1 MRHLILIR
9 HGESQLNARN
19 REQRVFCGQVDTPLT
34 ERGREQARL
43 AAEQLRRLEF
53 VQPRLAISSP
63 LSRAAE
69 TLEILLAHYGQP
81 LSEAPG
87 SQAIKRLPPAPA
99 FVERSHGLFEG
110 KTEDEAYGE
119 HPAYRDDP
127 DLAGFMDHFHRHAPG
142 GESLA
147 VVTARVWQEFTR
159 LWSATEGDVV
169 LVSHYNP
176 IRCLV
181 GQALALSEEEIL
193 KLRVPNAV
201 PIVLRWHERVELLG
215 WPEYE

>member
-19 REQRVFCGQVDTPLT
+19 REERVFCGQFDTPLT
-34 ERGREQARL
+34 PRGREQARQ
-43 AAEQLRRLEF
+43 AAEHLRRLDF
-53 VQPRLAISSP
+53 VRPQFALSSP

-69 TLEILLAHYGQP
+69 TLQILLEHYGQDATTGP
-81 LSEAPG
+81 PAHTIE
-87 SQAIKRLPPAPA
+87 RLPPAIA
-99 FVERSHGLFEG
+99 FVERSHGQFEG
-110 KTEDEAYGE
+110 KTEDEAYAE
-119 HPAYRDDP
+119 HAAYRDDP
-127 DLAGFMDHFHRHAPG
+127 ALAGFMDHFHRHAPD

-147 VVTARVWQEFTR
+147 VVSDRVWQEFTR
-159 LWSATEGDVV
+159 LWSATSGDII

-181 GQALALSEEEIL
+181 GRALALSEEEIL

-201 PIVLRWHERVELLG
+201 PIVLRWQDRYELLG

>member
-19 REQRVFCGQVDTPLT
+19 REQRVFCGQFDTPLT
-34 ERGREQARL
+34 ARGREQARE
-43 AAEQLRRLEF
+43 AAEHLRRLDF
-53 VQPRLAISSP
+53 LRPQFAISSP
-63 LSRAAE
+63 LGRAAE
-69 TLEILLAHYGQP
+69 TLQILLEHYRLPAAVGVDGQA
-81 LSEAPG
+81 LE
-87 SQAIKRLPPAPA
+87 RLPPAVA
-99 FVERSHGLFEG
+99 LVERSHGLFEG
-110 KTEDEAYGE
+110 LTEDEAYAA

-127 DLAGFMDHFHRHAPG
+127 ALAGFMDHFHRHAPE

-147 VVTARVWQEFTR
+147 VVSARVWEEFTR
-159 LWSATEGDVV
+159 LWSATTGDVV

-181 GQALALSEEEIL
+181 GRALSLSEEEIL

-201 PIVLRWHERVELLG
+201 PIVLRWHESVELLG

>member
-9 HGESQLNARN
+9 HGESELNARN
-19 REQRVFCGQVDTPLT
+19 REQRVFCGQFDTPLT
-34 ERGREQARL
+34 ARGREQARE
-43 AAEQLRRLEF
+43 AAAHLRRLDYLRPQF
-53 VQPRLAISSP
+53 AISSP

-69 TLEILLAHYGQP
+69 TLAILLEHYGF
-81 LSEAPG
+81 SAAAEAGGP
-87 SQAIKRLPPAPA
+87 SIERLPPAFA
-99 FVERSHGLFEG
+99 LVERSHGSFEG
-110 KTEDEAYGE
+110 LTEDEAYAA

-127 DLAGFMDHFHRHAPG
+127 ELAGFMDHFHRHAPE

-147 VVTARVWQEFTR
+147 VVSGRVWAEFTR
-159 LWSATEGDVV
+159 LWSATTGDVV

-181 GQALALSEEEIL
+181 GRALALSEEEIL

>member
-9 HGESQLNARN
+9 HGESELNARN
-19 REQRVFCGQVDTPLT
+19 REQRVFCGQYETPLT
-34 ERGREQARL
+34 ARGREQARQ
-43 AAEQLRRLEF
+43 AAQSLQAMEFLRP
-53 VQPRLAISSP
+53 QYAISSP

-69 TLEILLAHYGQP
+69 TLQIILEHH
-81 LSEAPG
+81 G
-87 SQAIKRLPPAPA
+87 SGIERLPPALA
-99 FVERSHGLFEG
+99 LAERSHGLFEG
-110 KTEDEAYGE
+110 RTEDEAYGD

-127 DLAGFMDHFHRHAPG
+127 EFAGFMDHFHRHAPE

-147 VVTARVWQEFTR
+147 VVSARVWREVDR
-159 LWSATEGDVV
+159 LWKETTGDVI

-181 GQALALSEEEIL
+181 GQALAMPEAEIL

-201 PIVLRWHERVELLG
+201 PIVLRWQGAFELLG
-215 WPEYE
+215 WPDYE